1 MTCGVDLTK
10 IGARNPGDRGGG
22 HTRPVLTDLW
32 PMFGLVLRTPRLE
45 LRLPSPEQL
54 AALGELA
61 ADGIHDPAVMPFV
74 VPWTDAP
81 PLERARSVLQYQWSV
96 WGSWTPRKWTLE
108 LVVLAGGEVVGLQ
121 GAGGTDFAVT
131 REVSTGSWLGLR
143 HQGRGIGTE
152 MRAAVLHL
160 AFAGLGAEF
169 AVSGA
174 ASDNVA
180 SLAVSRRLGY
190 AADGLSR
197 YSVRDRPRTDQRLRL
212 DRAAWEAHRTVPVE
226 IEGLAP
232 CLPLLGLG
240 PVDPAGPAVSAGAS
254 PPASPGA

>member
-1 MTCGVDLTK
+1 MTSARSSAEIRVTGV
-10 IGARNPGDRGGG
+10 AAGGQ
-22 HTRPVLTDLW
+22 TRSVLSDVW
-32 PMFGLVLRTPRLE
+32 PLFGLGLRTPRLE

-61 ADGIHDPAVMPFV
+61 AEGIHDPAVMPFLT
-74 VPWTDAP
+74 PWTDAP
-81 PLERARSVLQYQWSV
+81 PLERARSVLQYQWSL

-108 LVVLAGGEVVGLQ
+108 FAVLVDGEVVGLQ
-121 GAGGTDFAVT
+121 GIGATDYVVT
-131 REVSTGSWLGLR
+131 REVGTGSWLGLR
-143 HQGRGIGTE
+143 HHGRGIGTE
-152 MRAAVLHL
+152 MRAAVLDL

-169 AVSGA
+169 AVSEA
-174 ASDNVA
+174 ASDNVP
-180 SLAVSRRLGY
+180 SLRVSRKLGY

-197 YSVRDRPRTDQRLRL
+197 YSVRDLPTTHQRLRL
-212 DRAAWEAHRTVPVE
+212 DRSAWAAHRTVPVE
-226 IEGLAP
+226 IEGLEP